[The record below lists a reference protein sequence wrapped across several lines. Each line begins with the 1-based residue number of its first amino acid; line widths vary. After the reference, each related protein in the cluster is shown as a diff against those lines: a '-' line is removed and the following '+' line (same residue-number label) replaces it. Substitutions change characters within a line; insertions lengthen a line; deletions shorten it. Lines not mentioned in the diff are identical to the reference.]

1 MRHCSI
7 FLRRASDHNARK
19 ACIATDST
27 QPHASLS
34 NITLENFI
42 MNAITKPA
50 QLDGRI
56 ALVTGASSGIGR
68 ASAIELARRGAK
80 VVVSARRKPELDQ
93 LVDEI
98 VTAGGEAKAFVADV
112 ANEDDLRK
120 LFDFTVSTYG
130 RLDVAFNNAGTEG
143 VFAPL
148 LEQDA
153 ERFDMVFEPNVRGVF
168 NSMKY
173 AAEIMLRQG
182 SGSII
187 NNASMG
193 GLIGFENASVYIASK
208 HAVIGMTKTAS
219 IEWFKRGVRVN
230 ALCPGLIETPFHHRG
245 IWPSE
250 EAQQAFAAST
260 PAGRWGS
267 AEEMATIVAFLASD
281 DSSYV
286 SGHALVADGGY
297 SVA

>member
-1 MRHCSI
+1 VSSTPGQP
-7 FLRRASDHNARK
+7 FGS
-19 ACIATDST
+19 IATDT
-27 QPHASLS
+27 KD
-34 NITLENFI
+34 TI
-42 MNAITKPA
+42 MNTITTQR
-50 QLDGRI
+50 QLEGKI

-68 ASAIELARRGAK
+68 ASAIELARRGAR
-80 VVVSARRKPELDQ
+80 VVAAARRKEELDQ
-93 LVDEI
+93 LVQQI
-98 VTAGGEAKAFVADV
+98 VAEGGEASAIAADV
-112 ANEDDLRK
+112 SKETDIRRMVDY
-120 LFDFTVSTYG
+120 TVETYG
-130 RLDVAFNNAGTEG
+130 RLDIAFNNAGTEG

-148 LEQDA
+148 LEQNA
-153 ERFDMVFEPNVRGVF
+153 ESFDRVFEPNVRGVL

-173 AAEIMLRQG
+173 EAEVMLKQG

-208 HAVIGMTKTAS
+208 HAVVGMTKTAS
-219 IEWFKRGVRVN
+219 IEWFRKGVRVN

-245 IWPSE
+245 IWPSV
-250 EAQQAFAAST
+250 EAQQQFAANT

-267 AEEMATIVAFLASD
+267 AEEMATIVTFLASD
-281 DSSYV
+281 DSSYI

>member
-1 MRHCSI
+1 MNTTTIQR
-7 FLRRASDHNARK
+7 
-19 ACIATDST
+19 
-27 QPHASLS
+27 Q
-34 NITLENFI
+34 LEG
-42 MNAITKPA
+42 K
-50 QLDGRI
+50 I

-68 ASAIELARRGAK
+68 ASAIELARRGAT
-80 VVVSARRKPELDQ
+80 VVVAARRKEELDQ
-93 LVDEI
+93 VVEQITAEGGRASAIAADVSKEADIKRLVDY
-98 VTAGGEAKAFVADV
+98 
-112 ANEDDLRK
+112 
-120 LFDFTVSTYG
+120 TVQTYG
-130 RLDVAFNNAGTEG
+130 RLDIAFNNAGTEG

-148 LEQDA
+148 LEQNA
-153 ERFDMVFEPNVRGVF
+153 ETYDMVFELNVRGVL

-173 AAEIMLRQG
+173 EAEVMLKQG
-182 SGSII
+182 SGSIV

-208 HAVIGMTKTAS
+208 HAVVGMTKTAS
-219 IEWFKRGVRVN
+219 IEWFRKGVRVN

-245 IWPSE
+245 IWPSAE
-250 EAQQAFAAST
+250 VQEQFAAGS

-267 AEEMATIVAFLASD
+267 AQEMATIVAFLASD

>member
-1 MRHCSI
+1 VSSTPGQL
-7 FLRRASDHNARK
+7 FGS
-19 ACIATDST
+19 IATDT
-27 QPHASLS
+27 KD
-34 NITLENFI
+34 TI
-42 MNAITKPA
+42 MNTITTQR
-50 QLDGRI
+50 QLEGKI

-80 VVVSARRKPELDQ
+80 VVVAARRKDELDQ
-93 LVDEI
+93 LVQQI
-98 VTAGGEAKAFVADV
+98 VAEGGEASAIAADV
-112 ANEDDLRK
+112 SKETDIRRMVDYS
-120 LFDFTVSTYG
+120 VETYG
-130 RLDVAFNNAGTEG
+130 RLDIAFNNAGTEG

-148 LEQDA
+148 LEQNA
-153 ERFDMVFEPNVRGVF
+153 ETFDRVFEPNVRGVL

-173 AAEIMLRQG
+173 EAEVMLKQG

-208 HAVIGMTKTAS
+208 HAVVGMTKTAS
-219 IEWFKRGVRVN
+219 IEWFRKGVRVN

-245 IWPSE
+245 IWPSV
-250 EAQQAFAAST
+250 EAQQQFGANT

-267 AEEMATIVAFLASD
+267 SEEMATIVAFLASD
-281 DSSYV
+281 DSSYI

>member
-1 MRHCSI
+1 
-7 FLRRASDHNARK
+7 
-19 ACIATDST
+19 
-27 QPHASLS
+27 
-34 NITLENFI
+34 
-42 MNAITKPA
+42 MNANTKQP
-50 QLDGRI
+50 QLAGRI

-80 VVVSARRKPELDQ
+80 VVVAARRQPELDQ

-98 VTAGGEAKAFVADV
+98 ANAGGEARAFVADV
-112 ANEDDLRK
+112 AKENDIRELV
-120 LFDFTVSTYG
+120 DFTVATYG
-130 RLDVAFNNAGTEG
+130 RLDIAFNNAGTEG

-148 LEQDA
+148 VEQTA
-153 ERFDMVFEPNVRGVF
+153 ERFDMVFEPNVRGVL

-173 AAEIMLRQG
+173 EAEVMLRQG

-208 HAVIGMTKTAS
+208 HAVVGMTKTAS
-219 IEWFKRGVRVN
+219 IEWFRKGVRVN

-245 IWPSE
+245 IWPS
-250 EAQQAFAAST
+250 ADVQQAFAAGT

-281 DSSYV
+281 DSTYV

-297 SVA
+297 SIA